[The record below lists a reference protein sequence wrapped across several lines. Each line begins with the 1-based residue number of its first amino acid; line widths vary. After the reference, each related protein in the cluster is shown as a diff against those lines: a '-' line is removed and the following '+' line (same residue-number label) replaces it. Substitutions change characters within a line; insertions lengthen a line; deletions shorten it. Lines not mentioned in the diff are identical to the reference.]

1 MLRSATS
8 SACLGLA
15 FAVAARRS
23 RAQLRSL
30 AASVHLHT
38 MASPRLRAMHG
49 ILRPVPGRAQD
60 IWLTDALCG
69 CTFDI
74 VHLDNRV
81 LQVRAA
87 RARAC
92 AA

>member
-1 MLRSATS
+1 
-8 SACLGLA
+8 
-15 FAVAARRS
+15 
-23 RAQLRSL
+23 
-30 AASVHLHT
+30 
-38 MASPRLRAMHG
+38 MHG

-92 AA
+92 AACFVSCPTGSVWGSG

>member
-1 MLRSATS
+1 
-8 SACLGLA
+8 
-15 FAVAARRS
+15 
-23 RAQLRSL
+23 
-30 AASVHLHT
+30 
-38 MASPRLRAMHG
+38 MHG